1 MFEKVK
7 RILALVGVI
16 LLAGIY
22 AATLILSLIDSPWA
36 KGWLKVSV
44 VMSVVVPVVIYGYIL
59 VYRILKNK
67 RDKDE

>member
-22 AATLILSLIDSPWA
+22 AATLVLYLIDSPWA
-36 KGWLKVSV
+36 KDWLKVSV
-44 VMSVVVPVVIYGYIL
+44 VLSVVVPVVIYGYIL